1 MMEPIDEKKTEAIP
15 NSESASE
22 SLSSPSSPTVLSPWT
37 GYLQILAG
45 HLMIFD
51 TFGYIGSWGLFQSY
65 YISTLGRSQSDIS
78 WIGSLQIFLIYFVG
92 TFSGRVLDAGYLR
105 TTLAVGC
112 SLQIIGIFTTAS
124 ATAYWQILLS
134 QGICVGLGDGLIFC
148 PMISLISTYYAKNR
162 ALAVSFAAAGAATGG
177 MVFPSIARQLIPTLG
192 EPWAVRVMGFV
203 FTFNSVIALIV
214 VRPKVAPRKSGA
226 FIEWEAFK
234 ELPYLLY
241 AIGIFLSLWGLYFA
255 YFYASFSYS
264 TEMISIFG
272 SKILHVP
279 SAPSFYLII
288 AINGIGLPGRIFPAY
303 LATRV
308 VGNALYV
315 LIPLT
320 FSAGVLLYLWKYVTS
335 YNGFLAWIIVYG
347 FFANAVQSLFVGS
360 VGSLTKDPQK
370 MGVRVGMIFTIISF
384 ACLTGPPIAGALI
397 DLDNGNFLYAQIFG
411 ITSVV
416 CGSAVLVAAALASK
430 R

>member
-214 VRPKVAPRKSGA
+214 VRPK
-226 FIEWEAFK
+226 
-234 ELPYLLY
+234 
-241 AIGIFLSLWGLYFA
+241 
-255 YFYASFSYS
+255 
-264 TEMISIFG
+264 ISIFG